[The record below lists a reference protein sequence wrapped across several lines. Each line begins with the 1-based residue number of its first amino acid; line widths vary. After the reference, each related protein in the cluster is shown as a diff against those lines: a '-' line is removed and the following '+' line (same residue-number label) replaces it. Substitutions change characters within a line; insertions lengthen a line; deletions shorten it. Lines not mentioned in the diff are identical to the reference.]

1 MSSACSKEDTVR
13 KPPFLLTQSPS
24 TGALPACS
32 SLLLCGAGQGRTK
45 YYLACP
51 QDVHPTKLAHPEQSL
66 PNFLML
72 GSTMKVPTAP
82 DGEQVP
88 CLYNP
93 PCQAASNPKAEQ
105 LEASRS
111 REAHCE
117 NPLTSRRGCKIF
129 DWPSKTVQEKGRT
142 SRFFRLFHNKAR
154 PHSILFF
161 QTDPIPFLGA
171 PNRQSVVV
179 GIAGILVR
187 HTCLGFAISELCNIG
202 QATKCCKLYSINIC

>member
-13 KPPFLLTQSPS
+13 KPPFLLRQSPS
-24 TGALPACS
+24 TGALPASQLPS
-32 SLLLCGAGQGRTK
+32 SLWSRAGQGRTK

-51 QDVHPTKLAHPEQSL
+51 QDLHPTKLARPERSL

-82 DGEQVP
+82 DGEQMP
-88 CLYNP
+88 CLCNP

-111 REAHCE
+111 RKAHCKS
-117 NPLTSRRGCKIF
+117 PLTSRRGCKIF

-142 SRFFRLFHNKAR
+142 QRFCKLFHNKAP
-154 PHSILFF
+154 PHPILFF
-161 QTDPIPFLGA
+161 PKLIPSHFWELLTGSVWWQEWQAFQSDTPVLVLPLMSCVTLGRPLSA
-171 PNRQSVVV
+171 VNFIQ
-179 GIAGILVR
+179 
-187 HTCLGFAISELCNIG
+187 
-202 QATKCCKLYSINIC
+202 